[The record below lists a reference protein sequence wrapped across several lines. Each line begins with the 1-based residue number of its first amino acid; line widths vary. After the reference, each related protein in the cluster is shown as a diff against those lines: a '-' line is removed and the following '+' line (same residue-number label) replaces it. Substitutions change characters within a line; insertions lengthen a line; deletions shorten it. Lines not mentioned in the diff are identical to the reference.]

1 MAKTKLEYVGNFIE
15 FGYDHH
21 PNAQSVVEQRGKR
34 TADHKAE
41 VVAYLRGAPTLIMS
55 PGFDEDL
62 FDPKKL
68 AGTRSV
74 VTDGV
79 YAWPKLLAYYV
90 DTYDV
95 RLPDKFE
102 AHMQRRAW
110 KLPDSI
116 DKLAYE
122 LPRYS

>member
-15 FGYDHH
+15 FGYDDH
-21 PNAQSVVEQRGKR
+21 PDAPSLADFRGKR
-34 TADHKAE
+34 KPEHKAE
-41 VVAYLRGAPTLIMS
+41 VVAYLRAAPTLIMS
-55 PGFDEDL
+55 PGYDEDL
-62 FDPKKL
+62 FDPKTL
-68 AGTRSV
+68 AGSRSV

-79 YAWPKLLAYYV
+79 YAWPRLLAYYV
-90 DTYDV
+90 EKYDV

-102 AHMQRRAW
+102 LHMQRRGW
-110 KLPDSI
+110 KAPDII